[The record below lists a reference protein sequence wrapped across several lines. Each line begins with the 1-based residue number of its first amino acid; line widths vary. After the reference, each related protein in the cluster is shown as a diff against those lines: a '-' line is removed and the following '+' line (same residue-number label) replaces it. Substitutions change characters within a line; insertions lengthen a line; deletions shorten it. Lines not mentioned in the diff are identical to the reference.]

1 MSKYD
6 WSKVPDH
13 VNWIA
18 SNEGGYAFGTPSKPI
33 SGYLHTGFW
42 YGGGEQEFIL
52 WTNQNKFNKSNWR
65 ESLEERPK

>member
-13 VNWIA
+13 VNWI
-18 SNEGGYAFGTPSKPI
+18 STNEGGYAFGTPSKPV
-33 SGYLHTGFW
+33 SGYLHAGFW

-52 WTNQNKFNKSNWR
+52 WPNQNKFNESNWR

>member
-18 SNEGGYAFGTPSKPI
+18 TNERGYAFGTPSKPI
-33 SGYLHTGFW
+33 RGYLYTGFW
-42 YGGGEQEFIL
+42 YGGWEQEFIL
-52 WTNQNKFNKSNWR
+52 WPSENKFNESNWR
-65 ESLEERPK
+65 YSLEERPK